1 MSELTGRVA
10 IVTGGA
16 RGVGAAIVR
25 DFVARGASVVVV
37 DNGASIDGRT
47 SDPTIVTAFAESAGA
62 TVAPLAASIAE
73 PGTAEAAVALA
84 LERFGRLDIVVNNAA
99 ILRDAFV
106 FKGDIADYEAVV
118 QTNLVAGFA
127 LIRAAAPGLR
137 ERAKAEAPYEGGRI
151 VNIVSTAGLYG
162 NFGQGAYASAK
173 AGLAMLARIA
183 AFDLARAGITANAV
197 APFAA
202 TRVTESIVP
211 ATDAQ
216 AAYKTHALSVPAEP
230 VARFVSFLCSPRAQ
244 HISGQLFGVR
254 GRETFLFSQP
264 RPVARITLAPDDDFS
279 TVATQVERS
288 FAPAFTPLET
298 DLDAFSSAPVV

>member
-1 MSELTGRVA
+1 MSDLSGRVA

-16 RGVGAAIVR
+16 RGIGAAIVR
-25 DFVARGASVVVV
+25 DFVARGAQVVVV
-37 DNGASIDGRT
+37 DNGASIDGRVA
-47 SDPTIVTAFAESAGA
+47 DPAVTTEFTESLGTA
-62 TVAPLAASIAE
+62 VAPFAASIAE
-73 PGTAEAAVALA
+73 PGIAESAVALA

-106 FKGDIADYEAVV
+106 FKGDLADYEAVL
-118 QTNLVAGFA
+118 QTNLIAGFA

-137 ERAKAEAPYEGGRI
+137 DRAKSEAPYTGGRI
-151 VNIVSTAGLYG
+151 INIVSTAGLYG
-162 NFGQGAYASAK
+162 NFGQAAYASAK
-173 AGLAMLARIA
+173 AGLTALARIA
-183 AFDLARAGITANAV
+183 ALDLARSGITSNAV

-216 AAYKTHALSVPAEP
+216 STYKAHALSVPPEP

-244 HISGQLFGVR
+244 QISGQLFGVR

-264 RPVARITLAPDDDFS
+264 RPIARVTLAPDDELD
-279 TVATQVERS
+279 TVAAQVERS
-288 FAPAFTPLET
+288 FTPLFTPLET